1 MALFRLGVAV
11 TVLPFGW
18 LRGHAR
24 PGRGPSGRLPFPV
37 HIQALVGTVWVL
49 WLFRLVGLWWL
60 AAGLVHLLGRA
71 SA

>member
-1 MALFRLGVAV
+1 MAVFRLGVAV

-18 LRGHAR
+18 LAAARGPA
-24 PGRGPSGRLPFPV
+24 GGPSGRLPFPV

-60 AAGLVHLLGRA
+60 AAGLLHVARRLSG
-71 SA
+71 